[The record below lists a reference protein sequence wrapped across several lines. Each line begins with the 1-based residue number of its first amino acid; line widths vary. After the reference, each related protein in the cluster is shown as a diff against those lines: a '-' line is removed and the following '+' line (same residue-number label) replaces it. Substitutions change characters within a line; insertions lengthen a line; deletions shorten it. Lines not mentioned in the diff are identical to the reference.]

1 VATRRGVGAALA
13 VLGVGYAILFLIGRP
28 FLLPLATPWPLWVWF
43 LVCVLVTAAVAG
55 VAADRGVARGL
66 VSGAGFLLA
75 WLVAFPLVDL
85 AFGYFLPERPIVF
98 GLALGVQLVLVLPP
112 RGALAWLWRL
122 LVPLGVDLFISVA
135 VSPDERLGA
144 VGIFWIAGMLLAI
157 WGLEATLGARHR
169 PRRSLVTGEP
179 PTGRI
184 G

>member
-1 VATRRGVGAALA
+1 
-13 VLGVGYAILFLIGRP
+13 
-28 FLLPLATPWPLWVWF
+28 
-43 LVCVLVTAAVAG
+43 
-55 VAADRGVARGL
+55 
-66 VSGAGFLLA
+66 
-75 WLVAFPLVDL
+75 VAFPLVDL